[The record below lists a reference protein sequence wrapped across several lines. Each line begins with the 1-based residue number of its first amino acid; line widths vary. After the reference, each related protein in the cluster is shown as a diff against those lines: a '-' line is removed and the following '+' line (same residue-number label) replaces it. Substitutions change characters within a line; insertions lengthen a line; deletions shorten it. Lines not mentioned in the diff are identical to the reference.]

1 MMKSLIRA
9 LLVTLVFVGVFP
21 FCAIAQE
28 KSLLYYD
35 SHGNEILPDAK
46 VAFRNGKYDRA
57 ALLCE
62 WHSAIVGDGRENSL
76 HEKSKR
82 CAKLTKDM
90 KDLLEAGNMKEAK
103 QKARAILSLNPDDAD
118 AKATLSIE
126 DVVPPVIQ
134 DTIQVAPS
142 VKNAETPLEEEKP
155 QVEEKVEEIA
165 EPAKPTVEE
174 QPQIEQKTE
183 PEPTSTMVSKKSYNP
198 RTRFVIKAGASI
210 LDLKQLSHT
219 IAPGGAVGVYDVGGS
234 RFGAEIG
241 GYFCPGISGSSALL
255 VGMDAGLVFRATK
268 GIYPELGV
276 GVFSCN
282 STESTQGLCAGA
294 SLNFLFG
301 KHLCFEIGAKYY
313 PEVKV
318 RSEGSVST
326 LGVSYDFIG
335 SIMAISEGIA
345 PMIRI
350 GWAF

>member
-90 KDLLEAGNMKEAK
+90 KDLLEAGNMTEAK

-126 DVVPPVIQ
+126 EAIPPVQ
-134 DTIQVAPS
+134 DTIREAPPI
-142 VKNAETPLEEEKP
+142 KKIETTVEEEKP
-155 QVEEKVEEIA
+155 IVEEKNEEIA
-165 EPAKPTVEE
+165 EIVQPPIEE
-174 QPQIEQKTE
+174 QHQIEQKIE
-183 PEPTSTMVSKKSYNP
+183 PETTPTVATKKSYEP
-198 RTRFVIKAGASI
+198 HTRFVIKAGASI

-326 LGVSYDFIG
+326 LGVSYDFLTP
-335 SIMAISEGIA
+335 IMVISGGIV
-345 PMIRI
+345 PTIRI